1 MMEIKL
7 FKSLLDTFSAEEC
20 FDKKV
25 ELLLSYELKT
35 LTNTQIQKILDTLDE
50 AETKKLI
57 NAISKKVGE

>member
-1 MMEIKL
+1 MEVKL
-7 FKSLLDTFSAEEC
+7 FKSLLDSFSAEIC

-25 ELLLSYELKT
+25 ELLLSYDLKT
-35 LTNTQIQKILDTLDE
+35 LTNVQIQKILDTLDE

>member
-1 MMEIKL
+1 MEIKL

>member
-1 MMEIKL
+1 MEIKL
-7 FKSLLDTFSAEEC
+7 FKSLLDKFSAEEC

-25 ELLLSYELKT
+25 EVLLSYELKT